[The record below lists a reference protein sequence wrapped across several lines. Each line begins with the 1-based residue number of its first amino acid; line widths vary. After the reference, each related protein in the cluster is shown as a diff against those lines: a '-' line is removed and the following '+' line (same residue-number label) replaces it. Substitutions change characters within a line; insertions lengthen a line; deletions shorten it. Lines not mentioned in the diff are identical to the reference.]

1 MIQIEEYKDI
11 NEINEFLI
19 YQTEIMKL
27 FNEFYSNFRVN
38 IDD

>member
-11 NEINEFLI
+11 NKINEFLI